1 MRGVDLQ
8 YGAAVCS
15 GVHTVV
21 ESEGILRDARQVGM
35 SEIDREAIVT
45 EISCHAAAGNLMQ
58 GTGGARKVRF
68 AGRGKG
74 KSGGYRV
81 VTFFGGDDVP
91 VFLLAVISK
100 GERANLSKSE
110 QNALK
115 VELAG
120 LVDDYRTGTKARSK
134 R

>member
-1 MRGVDLQ
+1 
-8 YGAAVCS
+8 
-15 GVHTVV
+15 VHTVV
-21 ESEGILRDARQVGM
+21 ESQGFLRDARQVKM

-45 EISCHAAAGNLMQ
+45 AISRNPAAGDLMQ

-81 VTFFGGDDVP
+81 VTFFGGADVP

-100 GERANLSKSE
+100 GERANLSKAE
-110 QNALK
+110 QNVLR

-120 LVDDYRTGTKARSK
+120 LIDDYRTGTAARSK
-134 R
+134 G